1 MKKIYFLLLVMS
13 CSVGLSFSQTKIAG
27 LNARATGAW
36 HLTKNMFD
44 GQIGT
49 IWQPDNSPD
58 HFFVIDLKTV
68 RTVAKIQILWDA
80 ANALDYD
87 LSFSTDNINFTNKLE
102 YRNMAGGQRQ
112 DVIDNLNIVARYIKF
127 QGIKLQTAQWG
138 YGIYEFEVFE
148 KTTDYFLEI
157 TPQNIELVEGET
169 AQFRVTA
176 KDAVGNPYTLTQPT
190 NWVVSG
196 GGTIDANGLFTA
208 TTKGYYSLTATNGS
222 AVTGTNFDVLP
233 PAANLSLMGFASAS
247 TQSVDF
253 PVMNV
258 IDDVLT
264 TNWNSVGGGE
274 QYITIDLGEKK
285 NISDMIIY
293 WETSNAKNYTIQ
305 ISDDDA
311 NWTVVKTLTN
321 MPTGVDMNRNDRF
334 YNFNQSARY
343 VKMNATTNNTWWPY
357 NMWEFKIYG
366 GDFTNGL
373 DDIKSL
379 VSVYP
384 NPTTDMLNFTEEIA
398 TATLYSIEGKVIL
411 DKKNVNKI
419 DISNLAN
426 GMYLIYLTDKMGNK
440 GFQKIQ
446 KL

>member
-1 MKKIYFLLLVMS
+1 MKKFYFILLIMS
-13 CSVGLSFSQTKIAG
+13 CSVTLTFAQQKITG
-27 LNARATGAW
+27 LNAQASGAW
-36 HLTKNMFD
+36 HLTKDMFD

-58 HFFVIDLKTV
+58 HFFIVDLKTV
-68 RTVAKIQILWDA
+68 RNVAKIQILWDA

-87 LSFSTDNINFTNKLE
+87 LSFSTDKITYTNKLE

-112 DVIDNLNIVARYIKF
+112 DVIDNLNVVARYIKF

-148 KTTDYFLEI
+148 KTSDYYLDI

-169 AQFRVTA
+169 AQFKVTA

-190 NWVVSG
+190 TWTVNG
-196 GGTIDANGLFTA
+196 GGSIDANGLFTA
-208 TTKGYYSLTATNGS
+208 TTKGYYSVTATNGT

-233 PAANLSLMGFASAS
+233 PAANLSLMGFATAS
-247 TQSVDF
+247 TESVDF

-274 QYITIDLGEKK
+274 QNITIDLGERK
-285 NISDMIIY
+285 NISDVIIY
-293 WETSNAKNYTIQ
+293 WEASNAKDYTLE
-305 ISDDDA
+305 ISDDNT
-311 NWTVVKTLTN
+311 NWTVVQTLTN
-321 MPTGVDMNRNDRF
+321 MPTGVDINRTDRF
-334 YNFNQSARY
+334 YNFNQDARY

-373 DDIKSL
+373 DDLKSL
-379 VSVYP
+379 VSTYP
-384 NPTTDMLNFTEEIA
+384 NPTKDVLNFTEEI
-398 TATLYSIEGKVIL
+398 TKCTLYSIDGKVIMEKENVKQINISSL
-411 DKKNVNKI
+411 GSGIYFINLIDK
-419 DISNLAN
+419 
-426 GMYLIYLTDKMGNK
+426 TGNK